1 MHRMSF
7 GYFITTTCQNQD
19 PQTHKVMY
27 HSAVFQ
33 IPPPRLGSTTEI
45 RRNQAADIVIIIH
58 FLFFLLFFLFLLS
71 LSCLSF
77 SCLSFPHPPP
87 STRLHSTPTTT
98 LTLAR
103 SLLIIVHQKRGP
115 VALLTPT
122 CARNQLPLCH
132 LPRTSVNKN
141 LNQPLHGVESALRM
155 ILNSLKML
163 FLSMLNVTNCL
174 RNLLQGVDR
183 RTSFKLGWRC
193 SRNSRRRSNH
203 PGDAAALLGI
213 SVGTCDPLTLRLVR
227 TTGLT
232 GATAATTSLLHTGD
246 P

>member
-1 MHRMSF
+1 
-7 GYFITTTCQNQD
+7 
-19 PQTHKVMY
+19 MY
-27 HSAVFQ
+27 RSAAFW

-45 RRNQAADIVIIIH
+45 WRNQAADIVIIIH

-77 SCLSFPHPPP
+77 PHPPP

-98 LTLAR
+98 LTLAQ

-115 VALLTPT
+115 VTPLTPT
-122 CARNQLPLCH
+122 CTRNQLPLHH
-132 LPRTSVNKN
+132 LLCTSINKN
-141 LNQPLHGVESALRM
+141 LNQPLHGVESALHT

-163 FLSMLNVTNCL
+163 FLSTLNVTNRL
-174 RNLLQGVDR
+174 RNLPQGVDR
-183 RTSFKLGWRC
+183 RTSFKLGRRC
-193 SRNSRRRSNH
+193 SRNSRRRSNC

-213 SVGTCDPLTLRLVR
+213 SVGTCDPLTLCLVCM
-227 TTGLT
+227 TGLA
-232 GATAATTSLLHTGD
+232 GATAATTSLLHTVD

>member
-1 MHRMSF
+1 MLRMSF
-7 GYFITTTCQNQD
+7 RYFIAATHQNQD
-19 PQTHKVMY
+19 PQPHKVMY
-27 HSAVFQ
+27 RSAAFR
-33 IPPPRLGSTTEI
+33 ILPPRLSSTTEI
-45 RRNQAADIVIIIH
+45 WRNQAADIVIIIH

-87 STRLHSTPTTT
+87 STCLHSTPTTT

-115 VALLTPT
+115 VAPLTPT

-141 LNQPLHGVESALRM
+141 LNQLLHGIKSALCM
-155 ILNSLKML
+155 ILNLLKTL
-163 FLSMLNVTNCL
+163 FLSTLNVTNRLC
-174 RNLLQGVDR
+174 NLPQGIDR

-193 SRNSRRRSNH
+193 SSNSRRRCNH
-203 PGDAAALLGI
+203 PRDA
-213 SVGTCDPLTLRLVR
+213 P
-227 TTGLT
+227 
-232 GATAATTSLLHTGD
+232 
-246 P
+246 

>member
-1 MHRMSF
+1 
-7 GYFITTTCQNQD
+7 
-19 PQTHKVMY
+19 MY
-27 HSAVFQ
+27 HSAAFW
-33 IPPPRLGSTTEI
+33 IPPPRLGSMTEI

-122 CARNQLPLCH
+122 CARNQQIGRASC
-132 LPRTSVNKN
+132 RERV
-141 LNQPLHGVESALRM
+141 
-155 ILNSLKML
+155 
-163 FLSMLNVTNCL
+163 
-174 RNLLQGVDR
+174 
-183 RTSFKLGWRC
+183 
-193 SRNSRRRSNH
+193 
-203 PGDAAALLGI
+203 
-213 SVGTCDPLTLRLVR
+213 
-227 TTGLT
+227 
-232 GATAATTSLLHTGD
+232 
-246 P
+246 